1 MGSLYDSDLVA
12 WSAEQARVIRE
23 AGRQRV
29 NAPIDWENV
38 AEEIES
44 LGKSERRTL
53 SSRIRTVIEHLLKL
67 QVSSA
72 IDPVAV
78 WLDTIQRTREE
89 IAEILAD
96 SPSLRREVPEMVA
109 RQLKVAQRFVL
120 ANLAYHGETPLKPLE
135 AITFDEGTILGDW
148 LPDRAPPLA

>member
-12 WSAEQARVIRE
+12 WSAEQARVIRD
-23 AGRQRV
+23 AGRQRI

-53 SSRIRTVIEHLLKL
+53 SSRIGTVIEHLLKL
-67 QVSSA
+67 QVSPA
-72 IDPVAV
+72 KEPAAV
-78 WLDTIQRTREE
+78 WRDTVRRTRQEIEE
-89 IAEILAD
+89 ILRD

-109 RQLKVAQRFVL
+109 RQLKVARGLVV
-120 ANLAYHGETPLKPLE
+120 ANLTDHGETPLQPVE
-135 AITFDEGTILGDW
+135 AITFDEATILGDW
-148 LPDRAPPLA
+148 LPDRAPPPS